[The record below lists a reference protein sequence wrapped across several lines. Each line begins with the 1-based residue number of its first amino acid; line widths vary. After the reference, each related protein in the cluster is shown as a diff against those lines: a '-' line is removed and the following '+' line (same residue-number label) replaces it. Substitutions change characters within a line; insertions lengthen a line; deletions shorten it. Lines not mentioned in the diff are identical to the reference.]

1 MFGNPIASI
10 GEVAYGFRSLG
21 AEVAA
26 GTRHGAFFVGLG
38 KGLKSL
44 GGNTTSGLLG
54 VWSAACVLGSRHGG
68 VTLAM
73 WHHVAGF
80 FVRILSGTS
89 GLMATLTLDA
99 HYIKD
104 RCV

>member
-1 MFGNPIASI
+1 MFGNPVASI

-44 GGNTTSGLLG
+44 GENTTSGLLG
-54 VWSAACVLGSRHGG
+54 VLSAAGVLASRH
-68 VTLAM
+68 M
-73 WHHVAGF
+73 VALPTPCRNP
-80 FVRILSGTS
+80 VQDSL
-89 GLMATLTLDA
+89 
-99 HYIKD
+99 
-104 RCV
+104 CVSCGAPPA